1 MFVTLQSVPFI
12 LLGLAVAYY
21 LVPYLQKSHL
31 RDIPSAGFAAFT
43 NVWLLLQA
51 RQGKKYLTIDEAHKK
66 YGKLVRISPTQV
78 SIADDEAILSV
89 YGHGNGF
96 LKAYVNIAAQ
106 ENCTQTDDILGT
118 STMPSSLSAVAC
130 STPVTVLSTP
140 ANARPFPTLS
150 VPSPLANSS
159 NISMAMSRSL

>member
-12 LLGLAVAYY
+12 LFGLAVAYY

-31 RDIPSAGFAAFT
+31 RDIPSAGYAAFT

-51 RQGKKYLTIDEAHKK
+51 RRGKKFLTIDEAHKK
-66 YGKLVRISPTQV
+66 HGKLVRISPTQV
-78 SIADDEAILSV
+78 SIADDEAIQSV

-96 LKAYVNIAAQ
+96 LKAYVNLAAQ
-106 ENCTQTDDILGT
+106 KDCIETDDIIGT
-118 STMPSSLSAVAC
+118 STMPLSLSAVAC

-140 ANARPFPTLS
+140 ASARPFPTLS

-159 NISMAMSRSL
+159 SISMAISRSS